1 MHSFGLHRT
10 RVSVTIAAMLIAS
23 CAPSISH
30 AQDID
35 SSRGADSTVDYE
47 SLPEIGPW
55 DDRNYQLT
63 AKDLEILAPNE
74 SELKDPIPAFF
85 RVLLRRANPTM
96 QTSGPA
102 QYPRSALP
110 SFLQFCG
117 GYLIDGKYFRSAT
130 IRDGRYYVITNSND
144 HEGVPATDRP
154 ECDLGESK
162 NKN

>member
-74 SELKDPIPAFF
+74 SEATSRSTLHRIVTPAIPLIADQAAPNPAPI
-85 RVLLRRANPTM
+85 
-96 QTSGPA
+96 
-102 QYPRSALP
+102 
-110 SFLQFCG
+110 C
-117 GYLIDGKYFRSAT
+117 
-130 IRDGRYYVITNSND
+130 
-144 HEGVPATDRP
+144 
-154 ECDLGESK
+154 
-162 NKN
+162 